1 MMNWGLC
8 CQRKIFLKMKS
19 ISWIRKIMPWKIQ
32 CWHLWKKFLKIF
44 INLTLVIFTII
55 VSLIS
60 SHLKAWLHKFLYL
73 HIFAFSFCYYS
84 WTYYVLIWC
93 NFFLVSMTLLHICNY
108 WISICV
114 CMSVLLLFILITQM

>member
-93 NFFLVSMTLLHICNY
+93 NFFLVSMTLPHICYY